1 MKQKSLSTAVSI
13 IVIIMVLVSVVVVAL
28 LAYVAY
34 RQDTI
39 DMHGARVLAIA
50 QAVAAD
56 VDGDSMAKALA
67 AKEKDAQWDRV
78 KAFADKTAID
88 TDTQYLY
95 IMGADHSTGY
105 FTYYAEGKNPRVPDA
120 EIDFLGQEDASIYG
134 DAAFEV
140 LETGIP
146 VVKGIV
152 VTEDFGSLVS
162 GYTAIFDSAGNVV
175 GLAGAD
181 VSMETALSNVNAFAL
196 RTIIII
202 IAFIVI
208 FSLIVVRF
216 LNSRIRQPIN
226 LVLAAAARISSGELG
241 VSISYNKD
249 DEIGQLF
256 EAFNRMTGATARQVE
271 IFKKISGGDLSVVVQ
286 PRGDRDEL
294 AFAMRDTVE
303 NLRQM
308 LDTFRSSAESLK
320 YSADKIAED
329 AGLVAR
335 DANSEIA
342 VADGIEES
350 AIDIMKKTQENADAA
365 DAANDLIMDMAE
377 MVMEGSSQIERMVET
392 VDAIRASYQSITKIV
407 DSIDGIAFQ
416 TNILALNAAVEA
428 ARAGQFGKGFAV
440 VADEVSSLAAKS
452 SASARGA
459 AELIE
464 RAQRQVADGVNA
476 TKDAAETFDEI
487 VKKIG
492 ESGTMLNAITET
504 SAQQSESIARI
515 NQDIARMNDMIRRT
529 AASAESSASVSDELS
544 GSARQ
549 LTETMDRYKR

>member
-1 MKQKSLSTAVSI
+1 MKRSSISTDVSR
-13 IVIIMVLVSVVVVAL
+13 IVIVMVLISSVVVGILGYA
-28 LAYVAY
+28 AY
-34 RQDTI
+34 REDTI
-39 DMHGARVLAIA
+39 VMSGERVLAIA
-50 QAVAAD
+50 QTVAAN
-56 VDGDSMAKALA
+56 VDGDGMEQALA
-67 AKEKDAQWDRV
+67 TRQKDAQWDRV
-78 KAFADKTAID
+78 KAFVDRTAIE

-95 IMGADHSTGY
+95 LIGADHASGD

-120 EIDFLGQEDASIYG
+120 EIDFLDLEDASIYG
-134 DAAFEV
+134 DTAFEM

-146 VVKGIV
+146 VIKDIV
-152 VTEDFGSLVS
+152 VTEDFGTLVS
-162 GYTAIFDSAGNVV
+162 AYTPIFNSAGDVI
-175 GLAGAD
+175 GFAGAD
-181 VSMETALSNVNAFAL
+181 VSMETALANVNAFTL
-196 RTIIII
+196 RTIL
-202 IAFIVI
+202 IVI
-208 FSLIVVRF
+208 GFAVVFSLLANRFVDIRVR
-216 LNSRIRQPIN
+216 RPIA
-226 LVLAAAARISSGELG
+226 LVSAAAERIAAGELNVG
-241 VSISYNKD
+241 ISYPKN

-256 EAFNRMTGATARQVE
+256 GAFNRMSETTANQIE
-271 IFKKISGGDLSVVVQ
+271 IFKKISQGDLSVAVQ
-286 PRGDRDEL
+286 PRGDGDEL
-294 AFAMRDTVE
+294 AFAMRDTLD
-303 NLRQM
+303 NLRHM
-308 LDTFRSSAESLK
+308 LDTFRGSAESLK

-335 DANSEIA
+335 DANNEIT

-350 AIDIMKKTQENADAA
+350 AVDIMKKTQANAEAA
-365 DAANDLIMDMAE
+365 DAANDLIMEMAE
-377 MVMEGSSQIERMVET
+377 MVMEGSAQIERMVET

-428 ARAGQFGKGFAV
+428 ARAGQFGRGFAV

-452 SASARGA
+452 STSARGA

-464 RAQRQVADGVNA
+464 RAQQQVADGVAA
-476 TKDAAETFDEI
+476 TKDAADTFDEI
-487 VKKIG
+487 VRKIG

-549 LTETMDRYKR
+549 LAATMERYKR